1 MKKNVILFSAV
12 VMILTACSGGGHQD
26 NGVQAGAAAE
36 AVITHKEMTGD
47 VARTVANLT
56 IEGMTCSAGCGGK
69 IQQDLRAMNGV
80 ASTELDFAEDRL
92 ANIVTVEFDPSK
104 LNEQQL
110 IHCVN
115 NIADGQYKVKA
126 VEIVKYT
133 AGSANQSASVE
144 ASELPTDHLGKAF
157 QVLNLLQSISSM
169 IHE

>member
-1 MKKNVILFSAV
+1 MKKIVILFSAV

-26 NGVQAGAAAE
+26 NGVHSGAAAE

-80 ASTELDFAEDRL
+80 TSTALDFAEDRP

-110 IHCVN
+110 ISCVH
-115 NIADGQYKVKA
+115 NIADGQYHVKSLEVVNYKSDGTTEGA
-126 VEIVKYT
+126 
-133 AGSANQSASVE
+133 AGGG
-144 ASELPTDHLGKAF
+144 SEMNSDQLGRAF
-157 QVLNLLQSISSM
+157 QVLNLLQTISGM
-169 IHE
+169 IRE